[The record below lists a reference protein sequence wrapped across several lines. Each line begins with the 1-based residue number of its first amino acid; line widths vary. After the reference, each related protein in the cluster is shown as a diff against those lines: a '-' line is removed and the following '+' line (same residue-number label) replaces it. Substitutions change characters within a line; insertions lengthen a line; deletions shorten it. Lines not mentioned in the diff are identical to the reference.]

1 MARGGVFRGPFP
13 PDEEH
18 REGNRS
24 ARGDPEEPRNAVLYI
39 DKKLE
44 QHNLIQAIARVNR
57 LHEQKKY
64 GLLIDYRGIL
74 KALDT
79 ALPEYQDLAER
90 TQSGFELKH
99 IDELYAVL
107 NPESKRMPNLPATLS
122 TILHPSKPRAEKTQ

>member
-79 ALPEYQDLAER
+79 ALTEYQVLADRTPGGYDLND
-90 TQSGFELKH
+90 
-99 IDELYAVL
+99 IDEIYTDVSTEYRRFTHLHPDPWPLL
-107 NPESKRMPNLPATLS
+107 NPVK
-122 TILHPSKPRAEKTQ
+122 